1 MNAEGFSTSDIRVA
15 VTLPDFLE
23 GRDKAME
30 TAVSLL
36 KEKGFPEQ

>member
-1 MNAEGFSTSDIRVA
+1 VA

-30 TAVSLL
+30 TAVGLL
-36 KEKGFPEQ
+36 KEKGLPEQ